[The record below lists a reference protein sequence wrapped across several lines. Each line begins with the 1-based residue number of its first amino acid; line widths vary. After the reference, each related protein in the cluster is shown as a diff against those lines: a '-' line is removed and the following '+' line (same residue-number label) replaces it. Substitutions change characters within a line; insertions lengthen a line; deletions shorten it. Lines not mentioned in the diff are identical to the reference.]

1 MHSTDS
7 TRIQTHSM
15 ASESLFPDAHV
26 PPPPAAPRDPDRL
39 PHIHRLLLG
48 HYGEPP
54 LRERWDPLTQFV
66 YSVLAART
74 RTEANY
80 AALRALQDRFVTWAD
95 LRDAPVAE
103 IESVIN
109 MVTFPEEKAPRLKF
123 ALEEITARVGELSL
137 DFLAKYRTD
146 KIRAWIEQFPGAGPM
161 VSAEVVN
168 FSTLRRPAIVMNSHH
183 LRVAHR
189 LGLTPRAD
197 ARRTEELLMRLVPET
212 WDADMLQQHH
222 ALIKLHGQTLCTFA
236 DPKCAQCPLLKLCP
250 HGQRVLSAAEKPG

>member
-1 MHSTDS
+1 MTDD
-7 TRIQTHSM
+7 
-15 ASESLFPDAHV
+15 LFPDSHR
-26 PPPPAAPRDPDRL
+26 PPPFTPSADPDRL
-39 PHIHRLLLG
+39 PQIHRLLLG
-48 HYGEPP
+48 YYGEPS

-74 RTEANY
+74 RTETTY
-80 AALRALQDRFVTWAD
+80 AALYALQERFSSWAG
-95 LRDAPVAE
+95 LRDASVTD
-103 IESVIN
+103 IEATIAQ
-109 MVTFPEEKAPRLKF
+109 VTFPEEKAPRLKL
-123 ALEEITARVGELSL
+123 ALQEITARVGELSL
-137 DFLAKYRTD
+137 DFLARYRTD

-212 WDADMLQQHH
+212 WDADLLQQHH
-222 ALIKLHGQTLCTFA
+222 ALVKLHGQTLCTFTE
-236 DPKCAQCPLLKLCP
+236 PQCSKCPLLLLCRY
-250 HGQRVLSAAEKPG
+250 GQRTTGAEAETV